1 MNIIGYSDR
10 FSVQPGQTIR
20 FMVSSGE
27 PSYRTEIV
35 RLRHIDENP
44 KGPGFNSQSVE
55 TDVSG
60 QYQGRPQTI
69 HTGFTAV
76 QDNLPSF

>member
-44 KGPGFNSQSVE
+44 
-55 TDVSG
+55 
-60 QYQGRPQTI
+60 
-69 HTGFTAV
+69 
-76 QDNLPSF
+76 